1 MDPLEYDAVARRA
14 FDEPYSHELRDTL
27 RVYGD
32 ALEQAGDPRGPL
44 IALELAALDAEP
56 EDGAPRLRRAMR
68 AYTRERRAELLG
80 PVEPPGLFDLG
91 LRLEWRAGR
100 IYDAAVNARHLAKKS
115 GLAPA
120 EIVDRFLR
128 APAAHDLRR
137 LRVRVAEE
145 SQCGEI
151 LAMLRR
157 REPRPPLEEI
167 ELGIYVRPGRSAPSV
182 PTENTLA
189 AYPNLYYLSD
199 TGQLRDLSRSAGA
212 IAGSAPERRADEVAR
227 IAPPTEPEARGQLG
241 RALSALDEATRIAA
255 LERISQIG
263 PAAQGFMRM
272 LTILLAICPRR
283 QQLPIV
289 RAIIALGPSRERAIA
304 LAGFSSQ
311 GNLDEEPRRIA
322 AHAAAAMQHA
332 LEAS

>member
-14 FDEPYSHELRDTL
+14 FDEPYSRELRDTL

-44 IALELAALDAEP
+44 IAFELAALDAEP
-56 EDGAPRLRRAMR
+56 EDRARQIRRAMR
-68 AYTRERRAELLG
+68 AYALERRADLLG

-100 IYDAAVNARHLAKKS
+100 IYGAAVNARHLAKKT

-137 LRVRVAEE
+137 LHVRVAEE
-145 SQCGEI
+145 SHCGEV

-189 AYPNLYYLSD
+189 AYPNLYYLAD

-212 IAGSAPERRADEVAR
+212 TAGSVPERRADEVAR
-227 IAPPTEPEARGQLG
+227 IALPTEPEARGQLG
-241 RALSALDEATRIAA
+241 RALSALDETTRAAA
-255 LERISQIG
+255 LERVAQLG

-272 LTILLAICPRR
+272 LTVLLAICPRR
-283 QQLPIV
+283 QQASIV
-289 RAIIALGPSRERAIA
+289 RVICALGPSRELASA
-304 LAGFSSQ
+304 LARLASQ
-311 GNLDEEPRRIA
+311 GNLDEEPRRTA
-322 AHAAAAMQHA
+322 ALAAAAMQHA
-332 LEAS
+332 LEAG